1 MSKQAFTE
9 VEFVTAWIAGQLF
22 GIPIARVHDVFEA
35 ERITHVPLAPPEISG
50 VLNLRGRVVTALDMR
65 RRLALPP
72 RDNTTAKKQ
81 MAIGI
86 DHGGE
91 AYGLLVD
98 SMGEVLKLASEALGP
113 VPINLQKD
121 WAAVSTGIYRLED
134 RLMIVLDVDAILDF
148 RKDTLAA

>member
-1 MSKQAFTE
+1 MSKAASAE

-22 GIPIARVHDVFEA
+22 GLPITRVHDVFEA
-35 ERITHVPLAPPEISG
+35 ERITHVPLAPAEIAG

-65 RRLALPP
+65 RRLGLPP
-72 RDNTTAKKQ
+72 REGAHKQ

-86 DHGGE
+86 DHHGE

-98 SMGEVLKLASEALGP
+98 GMGEVLKLPESGLDT

-121 WAAVSTGIYRLED
+121 WVAVSAGIYRLED
-134 RLMIVLDVDAILDF
+134 RLMIVLDVDRVLDF
-148 RKDTLAA
+148 GKDTLAA

>member
-1 MSKQAFTE
+1 MSNQPGTE

-22 GIPIARVHDVFEA
+22 GIPITRVHDVFEV
-35 ERITHVPLAPPEISG
+35 ERITHVPLAPVEISG

-72 RDNTTAKKQ
+72 RENATKQ

-86 DHGGE
+86 DHEGE

-98 SMGEVLKLASEALGP
+98 SMGEVLKLSAEALD
-113 VPINLQKD
+113 VIPINLHQD
-121 WAAVSTGIYRLED
+121 WVSISSGIYRLED
-134 RLMIVLDVDAILDF
+134 RLMVVLDVERILDF

>member
-1 MSKQAFTE
+1 MNKQAVTE
-9 VEFVTAWIAGQLF
+9 IEFVTAWIAGQLF
-22 GIPIARVHDVFEA
+22 GIPITRVHDVFEA

-65 RRLALPP
+65 KRLGLPP
-72 RDNTTAKKQ
+72 REDAKKQ

-86 DHGGE
+86 DHEGE

-98 SMGEVLKLASEALGP
+98 SMGEVLKLAADALDI

-121 WAAVSTGIYRLED
+121 WAAISAGIYRLED
-134 RLMIVLDVDAILDF
+134 RLMMVLDVDRILDF

>member
-1 MSKQAFTE
+1 MSKSHVTE

-22 GIPIARVHDVFEA
+22 GIPITRVHDVFEA

-65 RRLALPP
+65 KRLGLPP
-72 RDNTTAKKQ
+72 REKTTKQ

-86 DHGGE
+86 DHDGE

-98 SMGEVLKLASEALGP
+98 AMGEVLKLSPEALDA
-113 VPINLQKD
+113 VPINLQND
-121 WAAVSTGIYRLED
+121 WAAISAGIYRLED
-134 RLMIVLDVDAILDF
+134 RLMIVFDVDKILDF

>member
-1 MSKQAFTE
+1 MSTQASVE

-22 GIPIARVHDVFEA
+22 GIPITRVHDVFEA
-35 ERITHVPLAPPEISG
+35 ERITHVPLAPAEISG

-65 RRLALPP
+65 KRLGLPP
-72 RDNTTAKKQ
+72 REGGKKQ

-86 DHGGE
+86 DHSGE

-98 SMGEVLKLASEALGP
+98 SMGEVLKLSSDALDA
-113 VPINLQKD
+113 VPINLQQD
-121 WAAVSTGIYRLED
+121 WVAISAGIYRLED
-134 RLMIVLDVDAILDF
+134 RLMVVLDVDKVLDF

>member
-1 MSKQAFTE
+1 MNKQTLTE

-22 GIPIARVHDVFEA
+22 GIPIARVHDVFEV
-35 ERITHVPLAPPEISG
+35 ERITHVPLAPSEISG

-65 RRLALPP
+65 KRLGLPP
-72 RDNTTAKKQ
+72 RESGNAKKQ

-86 DHGGE
+86 DHDGE

-98 SMGEVLKLASEALGP
+98 SMGEVLKLASEALDT

-121 WAAVSTGIYRLED
+121 WAAIAAGIYRLED
-134 RLMIVLDVDAILDF
+134 RLMIVLDVDGILDF

>member
-1 MSKQAFTE
+1 MNKQAVTE
-9 VEFVTAWIAGQLF
+9 IEFVTAWIAGQLF
-22 GIPIARVHDVFEA
+22 GIPITRVHDVFEA

-65 RRLALPP
+65 KRLGLPP
-72 RDNTTAKKQ
+72 REDAKKQ

-86 DHGGE
+86 DHEGE

-98 SMGEVLKLASEALGP
+98 SMGEVLKLAADALDT

-121 WAAVSTGIYRLED
+121 WAAISAGIYRLED
-134 RLMIVLDVDAILDF
+134 RLMMVLDVDRILDF

>member
-1 MSKQAFTE
+1 MSKAVET
-9 VEFVTAWIAGQLF
+9 EFVTAWIAGQLF
-22 GIPIARVHDVFEA
+22 GIPITRVHDVFEA
-35 ERITHVPLAPPEISG
+35 ERITHVPLAPSEISG

-65 RRLALPP
+65 KRLGLPP
-72 RDNTTAKKQ
+72 REDAKKQ

-86 DHGGE
+86 DHEGE

-98 SMGEVLKLASEALGP
+98 SMGEVLKFASDAIDA

-121 WAAVSTGIYRLED
+121 WAAISAGVYRLED
-134 RLMIVLDVDAILDF
+134 RLMIVLDVEQILDF